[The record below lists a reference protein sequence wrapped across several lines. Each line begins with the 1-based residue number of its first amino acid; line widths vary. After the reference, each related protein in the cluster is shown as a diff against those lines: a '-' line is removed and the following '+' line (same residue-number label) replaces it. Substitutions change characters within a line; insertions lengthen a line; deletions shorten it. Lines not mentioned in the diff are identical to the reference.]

1 MFKNKTKLA
10 VIGLGYV
17 GLPLAVEFAKK
28 RLTIAFDIK
37 KKRIEEL
44 KSGIDKTLELSN
56 LQIKRAKKLVLT
68 SSKKDLKL
76 ANCYIVAVP
85 TPIDKLKRPDLK
97 LLNAACKMIASFLKK
112 DDIEAIKEM
121 LEADRA
127 ERRWLPS
134 PAASS
139 RSSKRW

>member
-28 RLTIAFDIK
+28 RLTIGFDIK

-44 KSGIDKTLELSN
+44 KSGIDKTLELTN
-56 LQIKRAKKLVLT
+56 LELKRAKKLILT
-68 SSKKDLKL
+68 SNKRDLKL

-85 TPIDKLKRPDLK
+85 TPIDKLKSNFLFEIIFYK
-97 LLNAACKMIASFLKK
+97 LFSKILTHKTKKYFLCILSKTF
-112 DDIEAIKEM
+112 IFFELHAISM
-121 LEADRA
+121 L
-127 ERRWLPS
+127 
-134 PAASS
+134 
-139 RSSKRW
+139 